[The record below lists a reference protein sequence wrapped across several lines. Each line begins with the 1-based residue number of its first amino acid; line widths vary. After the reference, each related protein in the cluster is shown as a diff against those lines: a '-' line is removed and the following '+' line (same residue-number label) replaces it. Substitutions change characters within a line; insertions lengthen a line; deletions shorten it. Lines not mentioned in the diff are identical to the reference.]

1 MNKVIEQGIEVLRSS
16 TNIAVVGLSRYPGK
30 AAHDIPVLLS
40 GSQYNVVGVNP
51 HAGPNISGL
60 QNVERIVDVELEID
74 ILNVFRPSADTD
86 VIIDE
91 ALERNELVGDVS
103 CIWLQEGI
111 RSKHGAEKC
120 AEAGIT
126 YLEDAC
132 IYVVYQY
139 LRV

>member
-1 MNKVIEQGIEVLRSS
+1 MNKELELGIEALRSS
-16 TNIAVVGLSRYPGK
+16 TNIAVVGLSRHPGK
-30 AAHDIPVLLS
+30 AAHDIPILLS
-40 GSQYNVVGVNP
+40 GRQYNVVGVNP
-51 HAGPNISGL
+51 NAGPEISGL
-60 QNVERIVDVELEID
+60 TNVERIVDVELEID

-91 ALERNELVGDVS
+91 AIERNDLIGDIS

-111 RSKHGAEKC
+111 TSHHGAEKC
-120 AEAGIT
+120 AEAGIA